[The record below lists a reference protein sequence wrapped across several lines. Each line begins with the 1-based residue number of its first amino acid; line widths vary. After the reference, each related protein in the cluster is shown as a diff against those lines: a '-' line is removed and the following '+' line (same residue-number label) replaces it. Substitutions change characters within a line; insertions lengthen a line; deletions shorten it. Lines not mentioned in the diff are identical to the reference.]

1 MRGGR
6 GLLWGLMAAFLL
18 AACSGSGQV
27 IPYKID
33 VQQGNAVNQEMVD
46 KLKPGMSKTQA
57 RFIMGTPLITDAF
70 HADRWD
76 YVYRFQKGG
85 RLIEERRVTLIFEGD
100 TLKRLEGD
108 VVAADN
114 AKPASAPAAPEGASA
129 AEKGFFS
136 KMWEKIGF

>member
-6 GLLWGLMAAFLL
+6 WLLWGLVVAFL
-18 AACSGSGQV
+18 AACSGTERV
-27 IPYKID
+27 MPYKID
-33 VQQGNAVNQEMVD
+33 IQQGNAVNQEMVD
-46 KLKPGMSKTQA
+46 KLKPGMSKAQA

-76 YVYRFQKGG
+76 YVYRFQKGH
-85 RLIEERRVTLIFEGD
+85 RLIEERRVTLIFDGD

-108 VVAADN
+108 VVAVGN
-114 AKPASAPAAPEGASA
+114 AKSASAPAAPEGAPT
-129 AEKGFFS
+129 AEKGFFG

>member
-6 GLLWGLMAAFLL
+6 GLLWGLMVALLL
-18 AACSGSGQV
+18 AACSGTGQV
-27 IPYKID
+27 MPYKID
-33 VQQGNAVNQEMVD
+33 IQQGNAVNQEMVD

-108 VVAADN
+108 VVAAGN
-114 AKPASAPAAPEGASA
+114 AKPVSAPVAPESA
-129 AEKGFFS
+129 QTAEKGFFG

>member
-1 MRGGR
+1 
-6 GLLWGLMAAFLL
+6 MAAFLL

-27 IPYKID
+27 MPYRID

-46 KLKPGMSKTQA
+46 KLKPGMSKAQA

-85 RLIEERRVTLIFEGD
+85 RLVEERRVTLIFEGD

-108 VVAADN
+108 VVAAGN
-114 AKPASAPAAPEGASA
+114 AKAASAPAAPEVAQA
-129 AEKGFFS
+129 AEKGFFG